1 MIRNKDNKWI
11 DSSVFRK
18 EAINFQKTGIYTAA
32 IYGTPDW
39 IDYWQT
45 QLSRCIEGFEI
56 QGEKITGHHYFYLN
70 FTQIQIAEV
79 DENDATIAKK
89 VTKNPDFWDGDYDYF
104 WCLEIAEKGLFNTSS
119 QVATSDKE
127 KKQYKEL
134 SFLLK
139 ELVKADKKDTDEY
152 IKIKAQRDELC
163 LKVLNRIGL
172 RVKPH
177 LDYLDGGNHM
187 IVGKSRRKGYSYKNG
202 SICAN
207 IYNSIRK
214 AKVVVG
220 AFEKKYY
227 EPIIAMAFD
236 YLNFLN
242 ESTGWAKAR
251 DSVNRK
257 DHVKA
262 SYKTTEQGIEVEKG
276 YKSEI
281 FALSFMDKPD
291 AARGTD
297 IKLVLFEEAGVFPNL
312 KAAFNATTPALTA
325 GIYITGLIVIFGTG
339 GDMSSGTVDYADM
352 FYNPIGFGLMPFM
365 NIWDKD
371 AENTVCGFFHPVTLN
386 MEGFYDAQ
394 GNSNVKGAEEFEL
407 QRRDKILKNSSSS
420 TVLQNHV
427 QEYPFSP
434 SEAFLTVSTNNFP
447 VLELRNQLNKVTVEK
462 LQLKKGTCVTLERV
476 EGKVTAKPD
485 LKNLLTPIINYNPKL
500 ADLSGCPIVYEYPID
515 NAPKG
520 LYKIGYDPYRQ
531 DLSQGVSLAAIY
543 VYKGVYKGSFSKNII
558 VAEYVGRPKEADD
571 VNRTAS
577 LLAELYNAEIM
588 HENEVTHVK
597 NYFRKIKRLD
607 QLAAQPDV
615 VISKNVKN
623 STVARVY
630 GIHMVDKLKDAGEK
644 YIKDWLLE
652 VKDYDEHG
660 NPILNL
666 DSIYSIGLLE
676 ELIAYSRKINADR
689 VMAFMMCMFFVQED
703 ELGKEYNKET
713 VSNAKSIYDMLDK
726 IYKN

>member
-1 MIRNKDNKWI
+1 MIRNKDNKWV

-104 WCLEIAEKGLFNTSS
+104 WCLEIAEKGVFNASS
-119 QVATSDKE
+119 QVITSEKE
-127 KKQYKEL
+127 KKEYKEL
-134 SFLLK
+134 SNLLK
-139 ELVKADKKDTDEY
+139 QLFKVNKGDSDEY
-152 IKIKAQRDELC
+152 IKLKAQRDVLC
-163 LKVLNRIGL
+163 LKVLGRIGL
-172 RVKPH
+172 KVKPH

-207 IYNSIRK
+207 IYNSVRK

-220 AFEKKYY
+220 ASEKKYY
-227 EPIIAMAFD
+227 EPIIEMAFEF
-236 YLNFLN
+236 LNFLN

-251 DSVNRK
+251 DAINRK

-276 YKSEI
+276 YKSQI
-281 FALSFMDKPD
+281 LAVSFNDKPD

-312 KAAFNATTPALTA
+312 KNAFNATTPALTA

-352 FYNPIGFGLMPFM
+352 FYSPIGYGLMPFM
-365 NIWDKD
+365 NIWDNN
-371 AENTVCGFFHPVTLN
+371 AENTTCGFFHPVTLN
-386 MEGFYDAQ
+386 MEGFYDLQ
-394 GNSNVKGAEEFEL
+394 GNSDIEAAKEFEL
-407 QRRDKILKNSSSS
+407 NRREKILKNSSSS
-420 TVLQNHV
+420 TILQKHV

-447 VLELRNQLNKVTVEK
+447 ILELRNQLNKVKTEK

-485 LKNLLTPIINYNPKL
+485 LKNLLSPVLNYNPKL
-500 ADLSGCPIVYEYPID
+500 ADLTGCPIVYEYPID
-515 NAPKG
+515 NVPRG

-531 DLSQGVSLAAIY
+531 DLSQGVSLASIY

-597 NYFRKIKRLD
+597 NYFRRIKRLD
-607 QLAAQPDV
+607 QLAIQPDA

-660 NPILNL
+660 NPIYNL
-666 DSIYSIGLLE
+666 ESIYSIGLLE
-676 ELIAYSRKINADR
+676 ELLEYNRKGNFDR
-689 VMAFMMCMFFVQED
+689 VLSFMMCMFFVQE
-703 ELGKEYNKET
+703 EALGKEYNQDTE
-713 VSNAKSIYDMLDK
+713 SNAKYIYDMLDK